1 MKKVSIIKYLLKGV
15 PLSKRNALHRD
26 LYGYKDHSNKGEY
39 SYERKG
45 ILDKIKHTKISNS
58 VIMVESKDLKPI
70 EKVLDK
76 HKISRNIFNLF
87 KKH

>member
-1 MKKVSIIKYLLKGV
+1 MKKVSIVKYQLKGV

-26 LYGYKDHSNKGEY
+26 LYGYKDYSNKGEY
-39 SYERKG
+39 SYDRKG

-58 VIMVESKDLKPI
+58 VIMLETKDLESI

-76 HKISRNIFNLF
+76 HKISRDVFHLF
-87 KKH
+87 KKP

>member
-1 MKKVSIIKYLLKGV
+1 MKKVSIVKYQLKGV
-15 PLSKRNALHRD
+15 PLNKRNALHRD

-39 SYERKG
+39 SYNRKG

-58 VIMVESKDLKPI
+58 VIMLETKDLKSI

-76 HKISRNIFNLF
+76 HKISRDVFHLF
-87 KKH
+87 KKP

>member
-1 MKKVSIIKYLLKGV
+1 MKKVSILKYQLKGV
-15 PLSKRNALHRD
+15 PPNKRNALHRD

-58 VIMVESKDLKPI
+58 VIMVESKDLKSLI
-70 EKVLDK
+70 SVLDK
-76 HKISRNIFNLF
+76 HKIGSVVIHLY
-87 KKH
+87 KKP